1 MSTRKSGLIKD
12 TARFV
17 RPSSLPGVELVS
29 ASYRN
34 RAFPTHTHPEY
45 VIGAIVQGAESLR
58 VGGASYVAPEGA
70 TLVLHPDEAHSNSSI
85 GEQTLAYRVFYIAA
99 ESLALGLEKSGM
111 PSHLPAFARPVI
123 SSPSLFRKV
132 VTAHRALSEAG
143 DTLEQETSF
152 LELLSAVLSA
162 STQSIEKPAVECP
175 ENIATAKAFVEEYF
189 REGFTLGAVARA
201 SGLSSFHMAR
211 SFKRATGLTPL
222 NFRNQLRVWEARR
235 QLQSGRA
242 ISEIALDVGFAD
254 QSHLTRQ
261 FQRVF
266 GTTPARYAQ
275 Q

>member
-1 MSTRKSGLIKD
+1 MDTRKSVSAKD
-12 TARFV
+12 TTRFV
-17 RPSSLPGVELVS
+17 RPVFLPGVELLS
-29 ASYRN
+29 ATYRN

-45 VIGAIVQGAESLR
+45 VVGAIVQGAESLS
-58 VGGASYVAPEGA
+58 VGSARHFAANGS
-70 TLVLHPDEAHSNSSI
+70 TLVLHPDEAHSNSTI
-85 GEQTLAYRVFYIAA
+85 GEQTLAYRVFYIST

-111 PSHLPAFARPVI
+111 PSSLPAFERPV
-123 SSPSLFRKV
+123 SRSPSFFRSV
-132 VTAHRALSEAG
+132 VTAHRALSEAN
-143 DTLEQETSF
+143 DPLEQETSF
-152 LELLSAVLSA
+152 LELLTGVMSA
-162 STQSIEKPAVECP
+162 STQSIELPAMECP
-175 ENIATAKAFVEEYF
+175 EKIARAKAFVEAHF
-189 REGFTLGAVARA
+189 REGFTLGDVARA
-201 SGLSSFHMAR
+201 SGLSAFHMAR
-211 SFKRATGLTPL
+211 SFKRVTGLAPL